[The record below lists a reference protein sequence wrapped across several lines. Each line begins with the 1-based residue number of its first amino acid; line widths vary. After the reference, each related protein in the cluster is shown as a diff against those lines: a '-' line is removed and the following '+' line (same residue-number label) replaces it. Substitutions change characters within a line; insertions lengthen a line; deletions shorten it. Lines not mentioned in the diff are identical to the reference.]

1 MKLSIVCTECREKF
15 IMRGDFSWE
24 ELECPACGFKG
35 PVIGRIVNGQEEYF
49 HDEWDSSED
58 VTEALPKVEE

>member
-1 MKLSIVCTECREKF
+1 MQ
-15 IMRGDFSWE
+15 GDFSWD

-35 PVIGRIVNGQEEYF
+35 PVIGRIVDGKEEYF

-58 VTEALPKVEE
+58 VTEALPQVEDE